1 MSDLVTFR
9 TPFNRGSA
17 RCFNCSGRRTRDQ
30 MSVVDDGPR
39 GKHLE
44 KVGETD
50 QYQVIQSF
58 RDEVDIKKIVERCV
72 ASGDMSLLQRVQG
85 VYTDTTGL
93 PKDLMSMEN
102 LRLQVEGLYD
112 AQSAEY
118 KAQHDLLTF
127 VEETLSQALNAP
139 VGGST
144 PIFGDSNTEGV
155 ESNEQKQ

>member
-1 MSDLVTFR
+1 MATFR
-9 TPFNRGSA
+9 TAFDRGST
-17 RCFNCSGRRTRDQ
+17 RFFNNSGRRCRDQ
-30 MSVVDDGPR
+30 MCVVDDGPN

-58 RDEVDIKKIVERCV
+58 RDEVDIKKIVERCA
-72 ASGDMSLLQRVQG
+72 ASGDMSMLQRVQG
-85 VYTDTTGL
+85 VYTDTSGL

-102 LRLQVEGLYD
+102 LRLHVEGLYD
-112 AQSAEY
+112 AQSADY

-144 PIFGDSNTEGV
+144 PVSGDPNSEGG
-155 ESNEQKQ
+155 ELNEQKQ

>member
-1 MSDLVTFR
+1 MVKFR
-9 TPFNRGSA
+9 TPFNRGSE
-17 RCFNCSGRRTRDQ
+17 RCFNCAGRRTRDQ
-30 MSVVDDGPR
+30 MSVVDDGPN
-39 GKHLE
+39 GKHLQ

-58 RDEVDIKKIVERCV
+58 RDEVDIRKIVERCV
-72 ASGDMSLLQRVQG
+72 ASGDMSMLQRVQG

-112 AQSAEY
+112 AQSDEY

-139 VGGST
+139 VGAST
-144 PIFGDSNTEGV
+144 TVSGDPNTEGGDL
-155 ESNEQKQ
+155 NEQK